1 MTRGRGFAADAD
13 TASVAGPLTLL
24 ATSPAADE
32 ARHKVLHAIA
42 GLQERLTALVPVTP
56 PPSVL
61 DRVRDFANNWQA
73 VFAILF
79 MLALIV
85 VLWRTL
91 RLMPQTK
98 PVQLKPEANLEVGW
112 EDIAGVDEAKAEL
125 REVVDFLRDPKP
137 FARLGATVPRGVLL
151 HGPPGTGKTLLAK
164 AVAHESGA
172 QFFSQSASS
181 FVEMFAGLGAA
192 RIRRLF
198 REARKA
204 QPAIVF
210 IDELDAVGARRGS
223 DHNSEREQT
232 LNQLLVE
239 MDGFSSA
246 AEGRVVVMA
255 ASNLLEKLDPA
266 LLRPGRFDRQVFV
279 SPPDVR
285 GRERIL
291 KVHTA
296 NKPLH
301 HDVDLHVV
309 AQQTS
314 GLTGADLA
322 NICNEAAIFCAR
334 REGHAVSRADFESA
348 LERVIAGV
356 QSSTTLNEHERRV
369 VAFHEAGHALCREL
383 LDSVDRVHKI
393 SIVPRGSA
401 LGYVVNLPD
410 EDSYLKTRDELID
423 QMTVLLGGRVAE
435 QVVFGAVT
443 TGAANDLLRV
453 EEITHAMIHHYAM
466 GSGDA
471 PQAAL
476 KDQALSDLTRR
487 IRDEEQRELAFEAHR
502 GAWELITEHREL
514 LDRIAGELLEHE
526 ILERAQIDRIMDGV
540 PRIERRKPVPDLRVA
555 AAEKRAQAAE

>member
-1 MTRGRGFAADAD
+1 V
-13 TASVAGPLTLL
+13 VALLPLL
-24 ATSPAADE
+24 AQTDAAAQARQRVLE
-32 ARHKVLHAIA
+32 AFA
-42 GLQERLTALVPVTP
+42 GVHDKLLALAAV
-56 PPSVL
+56 PPSPSVPE
-61 DRVRDFANNWQA
+61 RIRDFANNWQS
-73 VFAILF
+73 VFAIIF
-79 MLALIV
+79 MLALV
-85 VLWRTL
+85 FVLWRTL

-98 PVQLKPEANLEVGW
+98 PVQLNPEASLEVGW

-125 REVVDFLRDPKP
+125 REVVEFLRKPKQ
-137 FARLGATVPRGVLL
+137 FTRLGAKVPKGILL

-204 QPAIVF
+204 EPAIIF

-223 DHNSEREQT
+223 DNNSEREQT

-239 MDGFSSA
+239 MDGFSTA
-246 AEGRVVVMA
+246 GRVVVMA

-279 SPPDVR
+279 SPPDVK
-285 GRERIL
+285 GRARIL
-291 KVHTA
+291 RVHTA
-296 NKPLH
+296 NKPLSK
-301 HDVDLHVV
+301 DVDLHVV

-334 REGHAVSRADFESA
+334 RGGDALAPQDFDNA

-356 QSSTTLNEHERRV
+356 QSSTTLNPHERRV

-383 LDSVDRVHKI
+383 LNSVDRVHKI
-393 SIVPRGSA
+393 SIIPRGNA

-410 EDSYLKTRDELID
+410 EDSYLKTREELLD

-435 QVVFGAVT
+435 QVVFDAVT
-443 TGAANDLLRV
+443 TGAANDLQRV
-453 EEITHAMIHHYAM
+453 EEITHAMIHQYAM

-471 PQAAL
+471 PQAAVR
-476 KDQALSDLTRR
+476 DQALSDLTRR

-502 GAWELITEHREL
+502 TAWELITGHREL
-514 LDRIAGELLEHE
+514 LDRIANELLEHE
-526 ILERAQIDRIMDGV
+526 TLERGQIDRIMEGV
-540 PRIERRKPVPDLRVA
+540 PRLERRRSVPDLRVA
-555 AAEKRAQAAE
+555 ASEKRRPANE

>member
-1 MTRGRGFAADAD
+1 VLVGLTLAAASEAADAARHRVLD
-13 TASVAGPLTLL
+13 AVSALHDTLL
-24 ATSPAADE
+24 ALPPLPPAPG
-32 ARHKVLHAIA
+32 VL
-42 GLQERLTALVPVTP
+42 E
-56 PPSVL
+56 
-61 DRVRDFANNWQA
+61 RVRDFANNWQA
-73 VFAILF
+73 VFAIVF
-79 MLALIV
+79 MSALV
-85 VLWRTL
+85 LVLWRTL
-91 RLMPQTK
+91 KLMPQTK
-98 PVQLKPEANLEVGW
+98 PVELKPESNLEVGW

-125 REVVDFLRDPKP
+125 REVVDFLREPKQ
-137 FARLGATVPRGVLL
+137 FERLGATVPKGVLL

-172 QFFSQSASS
+172 HFFSQSASS

-204 QPAIVF
+204 QPAIIF

-223 DHNSEREQT
+223 DNNSEREQT

-291 KVHTA
+291 RVHTA
-296 NKPLH
+296 NKPLRE
-301 HDVDLHVV
+301 DVDLHLV

-322 NICNEAAIFCAR
+322 NICNEAAIFCGR
-334 REGHAVSRADFESA
+334 RQGHAVSREDFDNA

-356 QSSTTLNEHERRV
+356 QSSTTLSEHERRV

-383 LDSVDRVHKI
+383 IDGVDRVHKI

-410 EDSYLKTRDELID
+410 EDSYLKTRDELVD
-423 QMTVLLGGRVAE
+423 QMTILLGGRVAE

-443 TGAANDLLRV
+443 TGAASDLQRV
-453 EEITHAMIHHYAM
+453 EEITHAMIHQYAM
-466 GSGDA
+466 GSGNA

-476 KDQALSDLTRR
+476 KDQPLSDLTRR

-502 GAWELITEHREL
+502 GAWDLITTHREV
-514 LDRIAGELLEHE
+514 LDRIATELLENE
-526 ILERAQIDRIMDGV
+526 TLERGQIDRIMEGV
-540 PRIERRKPVPDLRVA
+540 PRLERRKPVSDLRIA
-555 AAEKRAQAAE
+555 ASERRENTAD

>member
-1 MTRGRGFAADAD
+1 VVALLPLLAQTDAAAQARQRVLEAFAGVHDKL
-13 TASVAGPLTLL
+13 LTL
-24 ATSPAADE
+24 AA
-32 ARHKVLHAIA
+32 
-42 GLQERLTALVPVTP
+42 VPP
-56 PPSVL
+56 PPSVPE
-61 DRVRDFANNWQA
+61 RIRDFANNWQA
-73 VFAILF
+73 VFAIIF
-79 MLALIV
+79 MLALV
-85 VLWRTL
+85 FVLWRTL

-98 PVQLKPEANLEVGW
+98 PVQLKPEASLEVGW

-125 REVVDFLRDPKP
+125 REVVEFLRKPKQ
-137 FARLGATVPRGVLL
+137 FTRLGAKVPKGILL

-204 QPAIVF
+204 EPAIIF

-223 DHNSEREQT
+223 DNNSEREQT

-239 MDGFSSA
+239 MDGFSTA
-246 AEGRVVVMA
+246 GRVVVMA

-285 GRERIL
+285 GRARIL
-291 KVHTA
+291 RVHTA
-296 NKPLH
+296 NKPLRK
-301 HDVDLHVV
+301 DVDLHVV

-334 REGHAVSRADFESA
+334 RGGDALAPQDFDNA

-356 QSSTTLNEHERRV
+356 QSSTTLNPHERRV

-383 LDSVDRVHKI
+383 LNSVDRVHKI
-393 SIVPRGSA
+393 SIIPRGNA

-410 EDSYLKTRDELID
+410 EDSYLKTREELLD

-435 QVVFGAVT
+435 QVVFDAVT
-443 TGAANDLLRV
+443 TGAANDLQRV
-453 EEITHAMIHHYAM
+453 EEITHAMIHQYAM

-471 PQAAL
+471 PQAAVR
-476 KDQALSDLTRR
+476 DQALSDLTRR

-502 GAWELITEHREL
+502 TAWELITAHREL
-514 LDRIAGELLEHE
+514 LDRIANELLEHE
-526 ILERAQIDRIMDGV
+526 TLERGQIDRIMEGV
-540 PRIERRKPVPDLRVA
+540 PRLERRRSVPDLRVA
-555 AAEKRAQAAE
+555 ASEKSRPATD

>member
-1 MTRGRGFAADAD
+1 MGAA
-13 TASVAGPLTLL
+13 STLL
-24 ATSPAADE
+24 AVSAAADE
-32 ARHKVLHAIA
+32 ARHRVLEAVA
-42 GLQERLTALVPVTP
+42 GLHDTLLALTPVAP

-61 DRVRDFANNWQA
+61 DRIRDFANNWQA
-73 VFAILF
+73 VFAIVF
-79 MLALIV
+79 MSALVV

-91 RLMPQTK
+91 KLMPQTK
-98 PVQLKPEANLEVGW
+98 PAELKPEANLEVGW

-125 REVVDFLRDPKP
+125 REVVDFLREPKQ
-137 FARLGATVPRGVLL
+137 FERLGAKVPKGVLL

-172 QFFSQSASS
+172 HFFSQSASS

-204 QPAIVF
+204 QPAIIF

-223 DHNSEREQT
+223 DNNSEREQT

-246 AEGRVVVMA
+246 ADGRVVVMA

-279 SPPDVR
+279 SPPDVK

-291 KVHTA
+291 RVHTA
-296 NKPLH
+296 NKPLRE
-301 HDVDLHVV
+301 DVDLYVV

-322 NICNEAAIFCAR
+322 NICNEAAIFCGR
-334 REGHAVSRADFESA
+334 RQGHAVSREDFDNA

-356 QSSTTLNEHERRV
+356 QSSTTLSEHERRV

-383 LDSVDRVHKI
+383 IDGVDRVHKI
-393 SIVPRGSA
+393 SIVPRGNA

-410 EDSYLKTRDELID
+410 EDSYLKTRDELVD
-423 QMTVLLGGRVAE
+423 QMTILLGGRVAE

-443 TGAANDLLRV
+443 TGAASDLQRV
-453 EEITHAMIHHYAM
+453 EEITFAMIHQYAM

-476 KDQALSDLTRR
+476 KEQPLSDLTRR

-502 GAWELITEHREL
+502 GAWDLITTHREV
-514 LDRIAGELLEHE
+514 LDRIATELLENE
-526 ILERAQIDRIMDGV
+526 TLERAQIDRIMEGV
-540 PRIERRKPVPDLRVA
+540 PRLERRKPIADLRVA
-555 AAEKRAQAAE
+555 ASERREPAAE

>member
-1 MTRGRGFAADAD
+1 VPVALTLAAASDAAADARRNVLEALTGLHD
-13 TASVAGPLTLL
+13 RLVALTPLP
-24 ATSPAADE
+24 PAPG
-32 ARHKVLHAIA
+32 VL
-42 GLQERLTALVPVTP
+42 ERI
-56 PPSVL
+56 
-61 DRVRDFANNWQA
+61 RDFANNWQA
-73 VFAILF
+73 VFAIVF
-79 MLALIV
+79 MTALV
-85 VLWRTL
+85 LVLWRTL
-91 RLMPQTK
+91 KLMPQTK
-98 PVQLKPEANLEVGW
+98 PVELKPEANLEVGW
-112 EDIAGVDEAKAEL
+112 EDIAGVDEAKSEL
-125 REVVDFLRDPKP
+125 REVVDFLREPKQ
-137 FARLGATVPRGVLL
+137 FERLGAKVPKGVLL

-172 QFFSQSASS
+172 HFFSQSASS

-204 QPAIVF
+204 APAIIF

-223 DHNSEREQT
+223 DNNSEREQT

-239 MDGFSSA
+239 MDGFSSGA
-246 AEGRVVVMA
+246 DGRVVVMA

-279 SPPDVR
+279 SPPDLR

-291 KVHTA
+291 RVHTA
-296 NKPLH
+296 NKPLRE
-301 HDVDLHVV
+301 DVDLYVV

-322 NICNEAAIFCAR
+322 NICNEAAIFCGR
-334 REGHAVSRADFESA
+334 RHGHAVSREDFDNA

-383 LDSVDRVHKI
+383 LDGVDRVHKI

-410 EDSYLKTRDELID
+410 EDSYLKTRDELVD
-423 QMTVLLGGRVAE
+423 QMTILLGGRVAE

-443 TGAANDLLRV
+443 TGAASDLQRV
-453 EEITHAMIHHYAM
+453 EEITHAMIHQYAM

-476 KDQALSDLTRR
+476 KDQPLSDLTRR

-502 GAWELITEHREL
+502 GAWDLITTHREL
-514 LDRIAGELLEHE
+514 LERIATELLENE
-526 ILERAQIDRIMDGV
+526 TLERGQIDRIMEGV
-540 PRIERRKPVPDLRVA
+540 PRLEGRRPIPELRVA
-555 AAEKRAQAAE
+555 ASEKQAPAAD

>member
-1 MTRGRGFAADAD
+1 VGAL
-13 TASVAGPLTLL
+13 STLL
-24 ATSPAADE
+24 AVSDGAAEARQRVLEAAAGLHDALLALTPVPAAPG
-32 ARHKVLHAIA
+32 VL
-42 GLQERLTALVPVTP
+42 ERI
-56 PPSVL
+56 
-61 DRVRDFANNWQA
+61 RDFANNWQA

-79 MLALIV
+79 MILLLA

-91 RLMPQTK
+91 KLMPQTK
-98 PVQLKPEANLEVGW
+98 PVELKPEANLEVGW

-125 REVVDFLRDPKP
+125 REVVEFLREPKQ
-137 FARLGATVPRGVLL
+137 FERLGATVPKGVLL

-172 QFFSQSASS
+172 HFFSQSASS

-204 QPAIVF
+204 QPAIIF
-210 IDELDAVGARRGS
+210 IDELDAVGARRGT
-223 DHNSEREQT
+223 DNNSEREQT

-239 MDGFSSA
+239 MDGFSSSS
-246 AEGRVVVMA
+246 EGRVVVMA
-255 ASNLLEKLDPA
+255 ASNLLDKLDPA

-279 SPPDVR
+279 SPPDLK

-291 KVHTA
+291 RVHTA
-296 NKPLH
+296 NKPLRE
-301 HDVDLHVV
+301 DVDLYVV

-322 NICNEAAIFCAR
+322 NICNEAAIFCGR
-334 REGHAVSRADFESA
+334 RQGHAVSREDFDNA

-356 QSSTTLNEHERRV
+356 QSSTTLNAHERRV

-383 LDSVDRVHKI
+383 IDGVDRVHKI

-410 EDSYLKTRDELID
+410 EDSYLKTRDELVD
-423 QMTVLLGGRVAE
+423 QMTILLGGRVAE

-443 TGAANDLLRV
+443 TGAASDLQRV
-453 EEITHAMIHHYAM
+453 EEITHAMIHQYAM

-502 GAWELITEHREL
+502 GAWDLITKHREL
-514 LDRIAGELLEHE
+514 LDRIAGELLENE
-526 ILERAQIDRIMDGV
+526 TLERGQIDRIMEGV
-540 PRIERRKPVPDLRVA
+540 ARLERRTPLPELRVA
-555 AAEKRAQAAE
+555 ASKKQAPAAD